1 MSVMS
6 VDRMD
11 VEKKMTGLSQKVS
24 AMTQSI
30 FRQRASSAPT
40 ATSTKE
46 SDTPIL
52 GIQHK
57 VKVALS
63 LYKVQQSIYLLDF
76 QRIEVSTNKLITYQ
90 TISVTTTNG

>member
-1 MSVMS
+1 MSAMSVMS

-11 VEKKMTGLSQKVS
+11 VDKKLTGFSQKVN

-30 FRQRASSAPT
+30 FRQRALSAPI
-40 ATSTKE
+40 ATTTKDG
-46 SDTPIL
+46 DTPIL
-52 GIQHK
+52 GPQHK

-76 QRIEVSTNKLITYQ
+76 QRIEVREKNK
-90 TISVTTTNG
+90 